1 MGRLFWKI
9 LFTFWSTLLLAGL
22 VTGFAVWLQQR
33 EIQNEQTDLSQQP
46 SSIMAIRAAANTY
59 VFAGK
64 TALTNLLQEQ
74 QQEAPASAQV
84 YAVDDKGQEL
94 LGRSIA
100 SDIVERIRTSVMN
113 DEKQPAS
120 ARLVIANN
128 VSYLLFVPKQNAN
141 AQINPRKRSF
151 FARSHVPSWLLISI
165 GIVVSFISSW
175 LLASYFSR
183 PIRTLRQ
190 AFHGLAEGN
199 LAQRVNPAMGTRR
212 DELSDLSRD
221 FDHMAEQIQSL
232 MHSQKRL
239 LHDVSH
245 ELRSPLARLQVSI
258 GLARQQPERCL
269 QTLER
274 IEREAQRLDHLVG
287 EVLTLSRLEAGVPQ
301 AIDEYLDILELLDAV
316 VDDARFE
323 AQALN
328 KQVNFYCEL
337 GDALITKGYGEL
349 LFRAFDNVIRNA
361 LHHTPEHS
369 SVQVSV
375 QWLADMQQ
383 LQVTVEDCGKGV
395 DPEELQSIFAAFQ
408 RSQQPSAHKGYGLG
422 LAIARRAIETHQ
434 GRIWAENRSEGG
446 LRISILL
453 PIKP

>member
-1 MGRLFWKI
+1 
-9 LFTFWSTLLLAGL
+9 
-22 VTGFAVWLQQR
+22 
-33 EIQNEQTDLSQQP
+33 
-46 SSIMAIRAAANTY
+46 MAIWAAANTY

-64 TALTNLLQEQ
+64 AALTNLLQEQ

-100 SDIVERIRTSVMN
+100 SDIVERVRTSVMN

-120 ARLVIANN
+120 ARLVMANN
-128 VSYLLFVPKQNAN
+128 VSYLLFVPQAKRC
-141 AQINPRKRSF
+141 AQINPRKRGF
-151 FARSHVPSWLLISI
+151 LARSHVPNWLLISI

-190 AFHGLAEGN
+190 ALHGLAKGN
-199 LAQRVNPAMGTRR
+199 LAQRISQAMGTRR

-221 FDHMAEQIQSL
+221 FDRMAEQIQTL

-287 EVLTLSRLEAGVPQ
+287 EVLTLSRLEAGVQHKPLTN
-301 AIDEYLDILELLDAV
+301 I
-316 VDDARFE
+316 
-323 AQALN
+323 
-328 KQVNFYCEL
+328 
-337 GDALITKGYGEL
+337 
-349 LFRAFDNVIRNA
+349 
-361 LHHTPEHS
+361 
-369 SVQVSV
+369 
-375 QWLADMQQ
+375 W
-383 LQVTVEDCGKGV
+383 
-395 DPEELQSIFAAFQ
+395 IF
-408 RSQQPSAHKGYGLG
+408 
-422 LAIARRAIETHQ
+422 
-434 GRIWAENRSEGG
+434 
-446 LRISILL
+446 
-453 PIKP
+453 

>member
-1 MGRLFWKI
+1 
-9 LFTFWSTLLLAGL
+9 
-22 VTGFAVWLQQR
+22 
-33 EIQNEQTDLSQQP
+33 
-46 SSIMAIRAAANTY
+46 
-59 VFAGK
+59 
-64 TALTNLLQEQ
+64 
-74 QQEAPASAQV
+74 
-84 YAVDDKGQEL
+84 
-94 LGRSIA
+94 
-100 SDIVERIRTSVMN
+100 
-113 DEKQPAS
+113 
-120 ARLVIANN
+120 
-128 VSYLLFVPKQNAN
+128 
-141 AQINPRKRSF
+141 
-151 FARSHVPSWLLISI
+151 
-165 GIVVSFISSW
+165 VVSFISSW

-190 AFHGLAEGN
+190 ALHGLAKGN
-199 LAQRVNPAMGTRR
+199 LAQRISQTMGTRR

-221 FDHMAEQIQSL
+221 FDHMAEQIQTL

-328 KQVNFYCEL
+328 KQVNFACEL
-337 GDALITKGYGEL
+337 GEALITKGYGEL

-375 QWLADMQQ
+375 QWAAAIQQ

-395 DPEELQSIFAAFQ
+395 APEELQSIFAAFQ
-408 RSQQPSAHKGYGLG
+408 RSQQPSVHKGYGLG
-422 LAIARRAIETHQ
+422 LAIAKRAIETHQ